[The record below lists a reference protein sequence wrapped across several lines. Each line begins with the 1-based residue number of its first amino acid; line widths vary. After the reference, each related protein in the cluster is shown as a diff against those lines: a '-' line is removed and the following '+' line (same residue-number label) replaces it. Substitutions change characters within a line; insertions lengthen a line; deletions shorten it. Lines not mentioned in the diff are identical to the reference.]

1 MKKSFLT
8 VTYMAGALLIL
19 VAAVLVMER
28 VAIGKYLF
36 AIGAA
41 MYILTKFQQQYTGD
55 DFRLKRLNRNNLI
68 NAFLLVGISYL
79 QFKTLTAWVVLLF
92 LVALLEMYTSFRQL
106 PTKRKLR
113 RKPPIKRLLPH
124 RLRLTNLQHQR
135 TPPHLPTN
143 RRLPLARRHGAA
155 FL

>member
-1 MKKSFLT
+1 MKKSILT
-8 VTYMAGALLIL
+8 ITYIAGAILIL

-41 MYILTKFQQQYTGD
+41 LYILTKFQQQYNGD
-55 DFRLKRLNRNNLI
+55 DYRLKRLNRNNLI

-92 LVALLEMYTSFRQL
+92 LVALLEMYTSFRQAAYEKENEKKTASTPGDKVTTPSDHNT
-106 PTKRKLR
+106 PT
-113 RKPPIKRLLPH
+113 
-124 RLRLTNLQHQR
+124 T
-135 TPPHLPTN
+135 
-143 RRLPLARRHGAA
+143 
-155 FL
+155 

>member
-92 LVALLEMYTSFRQL
+92 LVALLEMYTSFRQVAYEKEIEKEAADKKAAASQAPANQPSAPENTPSSSNEQT
-106 PTKRKLR
+106 PT
-113 RKPPIKRLLPH
+113 
-124 RLRLTNLQHQR
+124 
-135 TPPHLPTN
+135 
-143 RRLPLARRHGAA
+143 AR
-155 FL
+155 